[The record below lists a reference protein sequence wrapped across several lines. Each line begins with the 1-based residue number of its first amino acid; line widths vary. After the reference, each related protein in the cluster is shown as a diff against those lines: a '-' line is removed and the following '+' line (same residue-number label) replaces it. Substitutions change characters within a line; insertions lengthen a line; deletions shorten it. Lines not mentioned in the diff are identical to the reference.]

1 MEGCDYNAA
10 FPTGPYGSPDC
21 LDRTAPDESRR
32 QEKKK
37 ARKCR
42 GPQATYLDR
51 GYNMVGAIDTDPDR
65 PAMKPMDPV
74 PTLNPKTGMY
84 VHQPVTQQYN
94 YDTFVGGMDDLP
106 AIRKNAKGQDA
117 LQSSDVPSFFGASPD
132 DSSLSLVGKKG
143 LTEGF
148 KSEVAP
154 FVNVIG
160 DQNNNDGLLMDY
172 TKYFAEKNRI
182 AASSSNVSGSS
193 PVDKETSFLTPT
205 KYTPN
210 SILPV
215 PNLDIFWKEN
225 GLGGGSSSFFSH
237 LKAPSGL
244 PAGKEV
250 DYDGAGV
257 DVPASRKEVLTKLD
271 KIFARLDDMDAAKS
285 DNAQTEVLLFIL
297 TGLGVIFLMDI
308 GCRAASSVAG
318 RR

>member
-37 ARKCR
+37 ARRCR

-74 PTLNPKTGMY
+74 PSLNPKTGMY
-84 VHQPVTQQYN
+84 VHQPVTQQYD
-94 YDTFVGGMDDLP
+94 YETFVGGMDDLP
-106 AIRKNAKGQDA
+106 AIRKNVKGQDA

-132 DSSLSLVGKKG
+132 DSTNTILGKNRI
-143 LTEGF
+143 TEGF
-148 KSEVAP
+148 KSDVAP

-160 DQNNNDGLLMDY
+160 NQESYTLLPD
-172 TKYFAEKNRI
+172 FAKTFSATGAQK
-182 AASSSNVSGSS
+182 AAGGSINAGPS
-193 PVDKETSFLTPT
+193 PVSKETSLLTPS
-205 KYTPN
+205 KYMPN

-215 PNLDIFWKEN
+215 PNVDVFWKEN

-237 LKAPSGL
+237 LRAPGGE
-244 PAGKEV
+244 PAGKEI

-257 DVPASRKEVLTKLD
+257 DVPASRREVLTKLD

-308 GCRAASSVAG
+308 GCRAASSVG

>member
-37 ARKCR
+37 ARRCR

-74 PTLNPKTGMY
+74 PSLNPKTGIY
-84 VHQPVTQQYN
+84 VHQPVTQQYD
-94 YDTFVGGMDDLP
+94 YETFVGGMDDLP
-106 AIRKNAKGQDA
+106 AIRKNVKGQDS

-132 DSSLSLVGKKG
+132 DSTNTILGKNRI
-143 LTEGF
+143 TEGF
-148 KSEVAP
+148 KSDVAP

-160 DQNNNDGLLMDY
+160 NQESYTLLPD
-172 TKYFAEKNRI
+172 FAKTFSATGVQK
-182 AASSSNVSGSS
+182 AAGGSINAGPS
-193 PVDKETSFLTPT
+193 PVSKETSLLTPS
-205 KYTPN
+205 KYMPN

-215 PNLDIFWKEN
+215 PNVDVFWKEN

-237 LKAPSGL
+237 LRAPGGE
-244 PAGKEV
+244 PAGKDI
-250 DYDGAGV
+250 DYDGAGI
-257 DVPASRKEVLTKLD
+257 DVPASRREVLTKLD

-308 GCRAASSVAG
+308 GCRAASSVV